1 MRHGG
6 PFARAI
12 ELTGSNWWRPGRSRP
27 LIVVNPTSDDAFRE
41 RIDRHLAT
49 GVVRPSDLEALLRID
64 YPRTVVRRRE
74 LTDEEI
80 EIWYVYRDG
89 HWIGGNE

>member
-1 MRHGG
+1 MRHGA
-6 PFARAI
+6 PFGLAI
-12 ELTGSNWWRPGRSRP
+12 EWAGSSWSRPGRTHP
-27 LIVVNPTSDDAFRE
+27 LIVANPTSDDAFRE

-49 GVVRPSDLEALLRID
+49 GVARPSDLEALLRVHH
-64 YPRTVVRRRE
+64 PQAVVRRRE

-89 HWIGGNE
+89 HWIGGKE